1 MMTDG
6 ANMKKHIVIALGDY
20 YPTPS
25 ANGICVDKIV
35 ETFVEQGF
43 FVDIVANNTDG
54 IKGQVK
60 TENKA
65 IHFVELPLIQRI
77 NKRLK
82 RENTPVIKAALL
94 IVKKV
99 LALRLPLLK
108 LIYPVTSR
116 ERCRVYEKRIRA
128 VTGEN
133 DVVAIIGVHKPM
145 EAIYGAYRAAAMTDI
160 PFFCYFLDP
169 LVGGYHN
176 RLINERVIA
185 ENTENYEK
193 ELISASMK
201 TIYMSSHY
209 SNVVHRYK
217 NGVKDKLVFLG
228 PPLLKEYNYSKERI
242 NNADKK
248 VVVYA
253 GSVYEDIR
261 NPQYIMQVFKNVK
274 KARLEM
280 FIPEPE
286 EWVYQYENENIEIH
300 DGISHAEMVEKLED
314 ADVLLNIG
322 NSTAVFIPSKIIE
335 YISMKK
341 PIISTDRI
349 DEDPCRLYMETY
361 PNSLSIDERR
371 LGIEE
376 AAKEVDRFV
385 MQRPIS
391 ITFDDLKDCFYINTP
406 EAFVET
412 VVNCIV

>member
-261 NPQYIMQVFKNVK
+261 NPQYIMQVFQNVK
-274 KARLEM
+274 K
-280 FIPEPE
+280 
-286 EWVYQYENENIEIH
+286 
-300 DGISHAEMVEKLED
+300 
-314 ADVLLNIG
+314 
-322 NSTAVFIPSKIIE
+322 
-335 YISMKK
+335 
-341 PIISTDRI
+341 
-349 DEDPCRLYMETY
+349 
-361 PNSLSIDERR
+361 
-371 LGIEE
+371 
-376 AAKEVDRFV
+376 
-385 MQRPIS
+385 
-391 ITFDDLKDCFYINTP
+391 
-406 EAFVET
+406 
-412 VVNCIV
+412 